1 MRKRRSTYRPTFQES
16 MFSVAVVIWIVN
28 VGLVIVA
35 VLVIR

>member
-16 MFSVAVVIWIVN
+16 MFRVAVAIWIVN

-35 VLVIR
+35 VLVIE